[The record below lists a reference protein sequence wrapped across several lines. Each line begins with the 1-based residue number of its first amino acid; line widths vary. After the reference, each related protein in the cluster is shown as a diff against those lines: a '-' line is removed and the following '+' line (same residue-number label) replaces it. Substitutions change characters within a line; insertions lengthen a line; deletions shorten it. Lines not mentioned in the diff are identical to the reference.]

1 MQQASL
7 SNKHHST
14 FELRRL
20 SNRRVHLSLQKK
32 QNLEQR
38 KTQYQNHN
46 FVASYL
52 NMGFACIDVN
62 TEHGGDQLRVK
73 ERKGGISCGAPGDG
87 GRWQCRPS
95 SLESLPTAPSRNGR
109 ARDAARQ
116 KCIRR
121 RGGRDQKAAPIFDGG
136 LVATL
141 NH

>member
-38 KTQYQNHN
+38 KTQYHNHN
-46 FVASYL
+46 FMASYL

-73 ERKGGISCGAPGDG
+73 EREGGICCGTAQRWREMAVQTLLAQVAPHGSLSEWPRAG
-87 GRWQCRPS
+87 CRS
-95 SLESLPTAPSRNGR
+95 SEMHS
-109 ARDAARQ
+109 AARGQ
-116 KCIRR
+116 RSE
-121 RGGRDQKAAPIFDGG
+121 GSPIFDGG
-136 LVATL
+136 LLA
-141 NH
+141 H